1 MHDTAYELGSLFFA
15 TYLSANAS
23 RVLDVGS
30 QDVNGTLRN
39 ACPTRCAFTGIDLSP
54 GPGVDLVLTDA
65 HSYPFRDNYFDIV
78 VSTSCFEHDQFFWL
92 TFIEVARVTK
102 FGGFI
107 YINCPSNG
115 NYHGYPL
122 DHWRFYPDAGLALE
136 AWSSVQDAHLV
147 LVESF
152 IAFRKNDIWNDYVM
166 VYFKGMK
173 EEIPTKKFMSESYDC
188 CNVRRFDKDGLQRF
202 SAQTEDRVLLLNGR
216 TNDEYRIYPGIRTL
230 GSSFESCE
238 ARIASARRRIIAV
251 QRAVNSLEAVLE

>member
-1 MHDTAYELGSLFFA
+1 
-15 TYLSANAS
+15 
-23 RVLDVGS
+23 
-30 QDVNGTLRN
+30 
-39 ACPTRCAFTGIDLSP
+39 
-54 GPGVDLVLTDA
+54 
-65 HSYPFRDNYFDIV
+65 
-78 VSTSCFEHDQFFWL
+78 
-92 TFIEVARVTK
+92 
-102 FGGFI
+102 
-107 YINCPSNG
+107 
-115 NYHGYPL
+115 
-122 DHWRFYPDAGLALE
+122 
-136 AWSSVQDAHLV
+136 
-147 LVESF
+147 
-152 IAFRKNDIWNDYVM
+152 M